1 MSFFYLVLSS
11 SHLECQFMQQRTG
24 DVEPPIKDNELGPG
38 LLHALAHARLSLLVS
53 CQPLLQDLSK
63 SLVHPT
69 LPKFKLCSFVESALG
84 NLYSRS
90 ISNGRE
96 LSECG
101 AQRSKLLSHLLK
113 HSSSTK
119 NIEAYDALFYF
130 NEN

>member
-1 MSFFYLVLSS
+1 MYRSVLSS
-11 SHLECQFMQQRTG
+11 SHLECQFMQQRTS
-24 DVEPPIKDNELGPG
+24 DVEPPVKDDELGPG
-38 LLHALAHARLSLLVS
+38 LLHALAHTWLSLLVS

-69 LPKFKLCSFVESALG
+69 LPKFKLCFFVEGAHVNFS
-84 NLYSRS
+84 SRS
-90 ISNGRE
+90 VSNGRE

-113 HSSSTK
+113 HSSSTN
-119 NIEAYDALFYF
+119 NIEAHDDLFYVF